1 MNLGRNRFPVACWA
15 SRWRFF
21 GTARE
26 RPTQSARSVPTAAR
40 TSGREGPS
48 TARVP
53 RYPLIERQG
62 ILWIWMDAA
71 AEPDHDPTHF
81 EFLEEQPGRRRAF
94 IPAHLV
100 DAPFVNVV
108 ENALDNAHLKFIHFG
123 TMNVES
129 TLLPEQTVEIR
140 DDGRGLKAYY
150 GEEPLRQAPELRPD
164 DTVQNKG
171 LFGWLQRQSGLSL
184 ANVEEGHERFDLG
197 GVVHFYDRYAD
208 GRIGVT
214 YAGITPADDTHTWFF
229 EETVRCFALGP
240 IGQWAT
246 VRWMQELF
254 DEDSSLLH
262 DTVLANGAG
271 GLERPVSV
279 TSDKAGLA
287 FRRLYAAAVAAESG
301 EEAEAAE

>member
-1 MNLGRNRFPVACWA
+1 
-15 SRWRFF
+15 
-21 GTARE
+21 
-26 RPTQSARSVPTAAR
+26 
-40 TSGREGPS
+40 
-48 TARVP
+48 
-53 RYPLIERQG
+53 
-62 ILWIWMDAA
+62 
-71 AEPDHDPTHF
+71 
-81 EFLEEQPGRRRAF
+81 
-94 IPAHLV
+94 
-100 DAPFVNVV
+100 VV

-123 TMNVES
+123 TLNVE
-129 TLLPEQTVEIR
+129 TPLLPEQTVEIR
-140 DDGRGLKAYY
+140 EDERGFKAYFTEDS
-150 GEEPLRQAPELRPD
+150 GQQERDAIDVVR
-164 DTVQNKG
+164 TKG
-171 LFGWLQRQSGLSL
+171 LFGWLQRRSGLSL
-184 ANVEEGHERFDLG
+184 ADVEEGHERFDLG

-208 GRIGVT
+208 GRISMI

-254 DEDSSLLH
+254 DEDSSLLR
-262 DTVLANGAG
+262 DTVLANRAG